1 MNLWGLCGGEFFYC
15 FLKKTLV
22 HLFMIGIKL
31 PKEVVLMH
39 SCQKGFQEQR
49 EFNIGSLVNVIY

>member
-1 MNLWGLCGGEFFYC
+1 MGEGVFYC